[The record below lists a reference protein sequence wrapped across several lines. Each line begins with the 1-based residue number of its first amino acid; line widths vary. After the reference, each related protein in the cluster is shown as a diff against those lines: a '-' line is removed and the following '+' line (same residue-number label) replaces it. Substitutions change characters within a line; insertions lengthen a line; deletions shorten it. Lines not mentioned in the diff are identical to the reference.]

1 MSTPAGSWQT
11 KVVMGAKVKAALH
24 LQTKVKLEACL
35 PAALF
40 SSLGETTC
48 YERKHNCELSLV
60 WVMKRTLRVAKHGL
74 WQGIICVL
82 KLQGTL
88 LAPRRSPLLLPF
100 PSLQTLGACEAY
112 GLLVEALEQ
121 MASSL
126 GRLLTWGRQCSAT
139 SKLYKHCMP
148 HHNQVPTGFRAYWSK
163 RSNATAAGQCFPAL

>member
-74 WQGIICVL
+74 WQGIICDL

-100 PSLQTLGACEAY
+100 PTVFRP
-112 GLLVEALEQ
+112 LVHAK
-121 MASSL
+121 
-126 GRLLTWGRQCSAT
+126 T
-139 SKLYKHCMP
+139 
-148 HHNQVPTGFRAYWSK
+148 TGFWWK
-163 RSNATAAGQCFPAL
+163 LWNKWLPPLVDC